1 MKNILS
7 TILYIVSN
15 KLKHI
20 IFLYAVKINFQYTI
34 IGGQKGGNDFKA
46 ILSLYCVVTF
56 RPTGLVKNYF
66 YKDKTI
72 FEIKETA
79 VLRDFRF
86 FALFK
91 EEKGQNENGE
101 AKRHPIKIK
110 NKFF

>member
-7 TILYIVSN
+7 EILYIVSD
-15 KLKHI
+15 KLKRI
-20 IFLYAVKINFQYTI
+20 IFLYAVKINFQYAL

-72 FEIKETA
+72 FEIKKTA

-86 FALFK
+86 FYLIQR
-91 EEKGQNENGE
+91 EKMT
-101 AKRHPIKIK
+101 K
-110 NKFF
+110 